1 VVTVV
6 SSVTSNPYSSKYK
19 TEMCRNILDGKECPH
34 KHCQFAHSYEEL
46 RRKRKPR
53 NYKTELCHAYHSTGF
68 CPYGVRCAFR
78 HETPT
83 NSPISSPRQSIQLE
97 GSNSSSLSPSNERQ
111 NEVLSSHISVNS
123 KMMSN
128 LKSGDVISEVL
139 KCPFVPHHRLCC
151 FRKIAEGDIDH
162 GLTSSAFVDNN
173 ILDQFKDIQMF

>member
-1 VVTVV
+1 M
-6 SSVTSNPYSSKYK
+6 SSATSNPYSSKYK

-34 KHCQFAHSYEEL
+34 KHCQFAHSFEEL

-83 NSPISSPRQSIQLE
+83 NSPTNSPRQSFPMA
-97 GSNSSSLSPSNERQ
+97 GSNSSSLNPSNEIK
-111 NEVLSSHISVNS
+111 NEVLSSHISLNS
-123 KMMSN
+123 KMVPN
-128 LKSGDVISEVL
+128 LKSGDVISEEW

-151 FRKIAEGDIDH
+151 FRKIAEADIYD
-162 GLTSSAFVDNN
+162 SIDSNAFVENN